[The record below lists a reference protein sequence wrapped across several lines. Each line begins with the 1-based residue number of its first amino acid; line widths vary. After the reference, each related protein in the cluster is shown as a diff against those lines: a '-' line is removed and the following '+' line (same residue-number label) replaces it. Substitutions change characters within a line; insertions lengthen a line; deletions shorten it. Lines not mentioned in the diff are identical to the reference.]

1 MMMVLYPVELFGST
15 PRGADKVNI
24 ELDSGNDPVSLTV
37 SLEGSHYGIPYGSF
51 LGDSLEVKTGS
62 MYTLIMGL
70 ICTGSL

>member
-24 ELDSGNDPVSLTV
+24 DLDNGTYLGFLTV

-51 LGDSLEVKTGS
+51 LGYSLEVKTGS
-62 MYTLIMGL
+62 MYTLIMGMR
-70 ICTGSL
+70 CTGSL